1 VTGPGARIAFVA
13 LGGALGALTRY
24 GLSHAA
30 NQAVHQSFPAGTLA
44 VNVAGCLCIGFL
56 GHAFTHLVHVPRAVQ
71 VGVLVGFLGGLT
83 TFSSYG
89 YDTLLLAEAGAR
101 WKAVAN
107 ILLNNALGLA
117 AVFAGW
123 WAALRVYGHEV

>member
-1 VTGPGARIAFVA
+1 VTGLGARVAFVA

-30 NQAVHQSFPAGTLA
+30 NQAVHHSFPLGTLL

-56 GHAFTHLVHVPRAVQ
+56 GHLAAEGMALPRAVQ
-71 VGVLVGFLGGLT
+71 VGILVGFLGGLT

-89 YDTLLLAEAGAR
+89 YDTLLLAEAGSP
-101 WKAVAN
+101 WKALAN

-117 AVFAGW
+117 AVTAGW
-123 WAALRVYGHEV
+123 WAALRVTAGTP